1 MSTNYAAEFTEKY
14 SGIALRNNF
23 LIRPPYLLFTIFFPE
38 IDKNMRAHEP

>member
-14 SGIALRNNF
+14 SGIALRTNF
-23 LIRPPYLLFTIFFPE
+23 LFRPLYLLFTIFSE